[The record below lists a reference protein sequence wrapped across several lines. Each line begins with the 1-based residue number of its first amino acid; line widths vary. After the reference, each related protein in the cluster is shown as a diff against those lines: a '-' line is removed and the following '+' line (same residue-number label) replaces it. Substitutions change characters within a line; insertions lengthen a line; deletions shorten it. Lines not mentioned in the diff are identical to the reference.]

1 MGEDSAGVNL
11 IAEDGSEDEDEAGEE
26 DEDEGWWV
34 GTAGVMETLDW
45 TEETPRSVPSLGQAC
60 DNDHDEAEDGGQF
73 EYEPEPLPDEY
84 SAGEMAE
91 DEWWELEPDCP
102 SLEEGESNAPRP
114 EAAQH
119 PLSNAARPPWPMGTG
134 RQKLRRRPRTAAD
147 QNWEEARRSAWLRQM
162 LSDTSSDE
170 DEDEERYGRFAES
183 GRWMSE
189 LYGLP
194 QHLMPTSG
202 GECSG

>member
-1 MGEDSAGVNL
+1 
-11 IAEDGSEDEDEAGEE
+11 
-26 DEDEGWWV
+26 
-34 GTAGVMETLDW
+34 METLDW
-45 TEETPRSVPSLGQAC
+45 AEQTPRSIPSLGQAC
-60 DNDHDEAEDGGQF
+60 DDDHGEAGSGGQF
-73 EYEPEPLPDEY
+73 EYELEPLPGEC

-91 DEWWELEPDCP
+91 DEWWELEPDCL
-102 SLEEGESNAPRP
+102 SLEEGESNASRP
-114 EAAQH
+114 EATQH
-119 PLSNAARPPWPMGTG
+119 PLRNAARPPPPGSTG
-134 RQKLRRRPRTAAD
+134 QRKLKRRPRAVAD